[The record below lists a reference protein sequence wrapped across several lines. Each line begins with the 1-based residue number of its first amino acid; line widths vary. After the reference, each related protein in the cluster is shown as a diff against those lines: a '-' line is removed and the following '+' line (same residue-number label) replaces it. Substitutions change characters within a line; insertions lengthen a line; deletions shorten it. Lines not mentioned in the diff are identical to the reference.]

1 MRVPEAMADGLVAES
16 TRKPRPAGKTAVRA
30 DKKVR
35 ASRESLAP
43 SAIQASV
50 GLHDDLANTQ
60 KQDTRSRFA
69 KRQPETSGQ
78 LTL

>member
-1 MRVPEAMADGLVAES
+1 MADGLVAKS

-50 GLHDDLANTQ
+50 ILGLHDDLANTQ